1 MNPPFRFRT
10 SSAPPPPSKLSL
22 AKNVRQQLQH
32 QQQPQK
38 KEEER
43 SFNQR
48 SPHHSEAEKKKAVVN
63 VRAPSPGIIFSPP
76 TFDLSKEGRFAY
88 GMARGSLP
96 MIPALSAAN
105 VRPQGIINLQT
116 SLGSASNSKVKKERN
131 QIITAGISSSNDN
144 SANKR
149 PFKRPLF
156 PESTTAI
163 NKSNSSSTKKRKEPV
178 IKIGK
183 YDMLGQLG
191 CPNTSTNSLPLLF
204 NHKKPFKSSP
214 VKDID
219 PADLLELDE
228 KFFID

>member
-1 MNPPFRFRT
+1 MTF
-10 SSAPPPPSKLSL
+10 
-22 AKNVRQQLQH
+22 
-32 QQQPQK
+32 K
-38 KEEER
+38 KE
-43 SFNQR
+43 
-48 SPHHSEAEKKKAVVN
+48 V
-63 VRAPSPGIIFSPP
+63 
-76 TFDLSKEGRFAY
+76 
-88 GMARGSLP
+88 
-96 MIPALSAAN
+96 IPWISD
-105 VRPQGIINLQT
+105 QK
-116 SLGSASNSKVKKERN
+116 SSASNSKVKEERN

-156 PESTTAI
+156 PASTTAI
-163 NKSNSSSTKKRKEPV
+163 NKSSSSSNNKKRKEPV

-191 CPNTSTNSLPLLF
+191 CPNTSTNSLPPLF